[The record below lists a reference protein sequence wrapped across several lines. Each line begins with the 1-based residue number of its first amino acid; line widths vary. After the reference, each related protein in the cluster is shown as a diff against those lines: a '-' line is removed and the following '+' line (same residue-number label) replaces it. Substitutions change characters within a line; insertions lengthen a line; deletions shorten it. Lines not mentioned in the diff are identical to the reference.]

1 VTAEPRAFFAIDLGA
16 ATTSAA
22 IIGRAGNRWR
32 LFGSTAFP
40 SGVPLE
46 PILGLL
52 VARVR
57 QADPELAASIGAG
70 GGGLLGSGRAS
81 AGGSAGADGS
91 GGSGSAVLIDAVGTK
106 AAGGRRVARRGSV
119 PATGTGPRGG
129 PIDLAI
135 PGHDLGPAGDWPRV
149 VAQSAPA
156 MRLAILAPTDRRRA
170 LLEAAAIGSGWAV
183 DSASLERSDA
193 LELTTLALDSKIGAL
208 LVGAGAPIS
217 PDERGPIRTLGPL
230 VVAVAAR
237 RPDLPIILAG
247 GAAELA
253 TAIDAVRAGSE
264 TAAPPVVQLPEGA
277 GAGPS
282 VERLRGRLDE
292 LRGQPNDSRRAMIRS
307 TASLAALLGRRIE
320 AIDIGLTGALRCVA
334 GHWPG
339 LDAGPLLRWAIVA
352 AAGLVPPE
360 PDDALVDGVLAW
372 LPLQVDRPRM
382 RDRLRDLWL
391 APWAEASGDGA
402 VLRLAVARAALGRL
416 VAATPDFA
424 DVGAPDLLL
433 VSGGAWAVAPAAAVT
448 LAVVDVIRRQGVS
461 QLALDHARL
470 MGPLGTIEDEDERR
484 NLMADLLDD
493 LLSPLGTAV
502 VPQGLHHGRAV
513 GRIVVHGQDE
523 AVGRDLVA
531 GRVDR
536 IDLPPGGSATAEL
549 EFRDGAVL
557 GGRGRRFAV
566 QVAGGVGGLLVDL
579 RDVPLRLPDRLD
591 RRRELLAEWQRA
603 VWTTDT

>member
-22 IIGRAGNRWR
+22 IIGRVGDRWR

-70 GGGLLGSGRAS
+70 GGGLPGSGRPG
-81 AGGSAGADGS
+81 AGRSDGS
-91 GGSGSAVLIDAVGTK
+91 EGSGSSSTSVTSGGLPARPA
-106 AAGGRRVARRGSV
+106 GRRGPGRRSA
-119 PATGTGPRGG
+119 PASGTGPRGG

-135 PGHDLGPAGDWPRV
+135 PGHDLGPAADWPRV
-149 VAQSAPA
+149 IAQSAPP

-170 LLEAAAIGSGWAV
+170 LLEAAAIGSGWAI

-193 LELTTLALDSKIGAL
+193 LALTTMALDSKIGAL

-230 VVAVAAR
+230 VVAAAAR

-253 TAIDAVRAGSE
+253 TAIDAVRAGSA
-264 TAAPPVVQLPEGA
+264 TPAPPVVQLPEGA

-292 LRGQPNDSRRAMIRS
+292 LRGQANDSRRAMIRS
-307 TASLAALLGRRIE
+307 TASLAALLGRRVE
-320 AIDIGLTGALRCVA
+320 AIDIGLTGGLRCVA

-339 LDAGPLLRWAIVA
+339 LEPGSLRRWAIVA

-372 LPLQVDRPRM
+372 LPLAVDRPRM

-461 QLALDHARL
+461 QLANDHARL

-493 LLSPLGTAV
+493 LLLPLGTAV
-502 VPQGLHHGRAV
+502 VPEGLHHGRAV

-523 AVGRDLVA
+523 AIGRDLVA

-603 VWTTDT
+603 VWTTDS